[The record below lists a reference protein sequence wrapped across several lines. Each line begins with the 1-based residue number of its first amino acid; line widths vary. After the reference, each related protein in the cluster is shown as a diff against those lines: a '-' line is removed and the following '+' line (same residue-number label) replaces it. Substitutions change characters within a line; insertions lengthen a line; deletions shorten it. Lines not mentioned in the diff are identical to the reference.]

1 MAGMQ
6 PPNVASMGGV
16 PQSHP
21 QAMPGQP
28 TPPTQVPQQ
37 GTQGQQPPQQQAAAS
52 HHHQQ
57 QHQEHDAIAKVKMTV
72 VLLKEALRNLMKISA
87 QAFAHS
93 ATIDNTTKTSDEIAA
108 RFDKSLEE
116 FYSLCDQLELSL
128 RLAYDCTTQFMDG
141 ARYTPVPL
149 VHSHKPDMMPTE
161 ALTYGQYISTV
172 KAQIQC
178 ASDVHTALLD
188 CCQKLGHSSQT

>member
-6 PPNVASMGGV
+6 PPNAAPMGGV
-16 PQSHP
+16 PPPHP
-21 QAMPGQP
+21 QTMTGQP
-28 TPPTQVPQQ
+28 TPPAQILP
-37 GTQGQQPPQQQAAAS
+37 QGQQPQQQASAAS

-57 QHQEHDAIAKVKMTV
+57 HQDHDIIAKVKMTV
-72 VLLKEALRNLMKISA
+72 HLLKEALRNLMKIAA
-87 QAFAHS
+87 QAFSHS
-93 ATIDNTTKTSDEIAA
+93 ATIDNTTKASDDIAA

-128 RLAYDCTTQFMDG
+128 RLAYDCTTQFLDG

-161 ALTYGQYISTV
+161 ALTYGQYITTV
-172 KAQIQC
+172 KSQIQC
-178 ASDVHTALLD
+178 ASEVQTALLK
-188 CCQKLGHSSQT
+188 CCEELERSRNMTQ